1 MKIIMQHDERDCGA
15 ACIAMIAAYYGC
27 EKSLQFF
34 RNLTNT
40 DKEGVNVYGLIQASE
55 KIGINAEALE
65 GSSDEL
71 LNSIGNGSI
80 KLPIIAHIISEQ
92 GFPHFVVIYK
102 ISKDTIHI
110 ADPGKGKIVEKTS
123 TFFEKWTGYIVTF
136 SVTNSFRKEKYKKSN
151 VAFLLS
157 FLKGQYSR
165 MLLALI
171 ISAIIAIIGIS
182 TAFLFQTIIDNF
194 VIQPKNIMET
204 SVNLLEELIDIL
216 PIETMDISII
226 FGAVSILYLVQSGI
240 QLSRSYLMIAI
251 SKNVDIKITLSY
263 YYHLTTVKIENL
275 AMRQTGEYMSRLA
288 DADEVRNAISNAALS
303 LILDMIMTVGCGIIL
318 YQQNKKMFLI
328 TVLVVTINA
337 IVALVYRK
345 PVEKSNRCIME
356 TNAVVQ
362 SYLKETIEG
371 METVKATTS
380 EGEVQ
385 NTAHDKILRYIKAL
399 VRNSKIV
406 ASQEILANYIENMG
420 KIVILWTGFGLVI
433 TGGIGIGELLTY
445 YALLSYFTAPI
456 KNVIELQPSI
466 QKAFVACE
474 RLKDIFELEID
485 SKEGQKCPSKL
496 NKWKISNVD
505 FRYGNN
511 ELILSNISFEINKG
525 EKIAIVGESGCG
537 KPTVAKLLMRFYE
550 PEKGE
555 ILCNNIPI
563 NELNLKELR
572 KNIAYISQ
580 ETFLFTDSI
589 YNNLCMGLENIS
601 DEEIVAACKRS
612 CIDEYINDMPYGY
625 NTLIEEN
632 GMNLSGGQ
640 RQRLGIARALLRSP
654 QLFIFDEA
662 TSNLDSL
669 AESDI
674 KKSVLYDENY
684 TCVIISHKLSVAKEC
699 DRIYV
704 MDKGRIVESGTHGEL
719 MSRNGKYR
727 ELYINQ

>member
-1 MKIIMQHDERDCGA
+1 MDRIW
-15 ACIAMIAAYYGC
+15 
-27 EKSLQFF
+27 
-34 RNLTNT
+34 
-40 DKEGVNVYGLIQASE
+40 
-55 KIGINAEALE
+55 
-65 GSSDEL
+65 
-71 LNSIGNGSI
+71 IGNNRWN
-80 KLPIIAHIISEQ
+80 
-92 GFPHFVVIYK
+92 
-102 ISKDTIHI
+102 KD
-110 ADPGKGKIVEKTS
+110 
-123 TFFEKWTGYIVTF
+123 
-136 SVTNSFRKEKYKKSN
+136 R
-151 VAFLLS
+151 
-157 FLKGQYSR
+157 R
-165 MLLALI
+165 
-171 ISAIIAIIGIS
+171 
-182 TAFLFQTIIDNF
+182 IID
-194 VIQPKNIMET
+194 
-204 SVNLLEELIDIL
+204 LL
-216 PIETMDISII
+216 
-226 FGAVSILYLVQSGI
+226 
-240 QLSRSYLMIAI
+240 
-251 SKNVDIKITLSY
+251 
-263 YYHLTTVKIENL
+263 
-275 AMRQTGEYMSRLA
+275 
-288 DADEVRNAISNAALS
+288 
-303 LILDMIMTVGCGIIL
+303 C
-318 YQQNKKMFLI
+318 
-328 TVLVVTINA
+328 
-337 IVALVYRK
+337 
-345 PVEKSNRCIME
+345 
-356 TNAVVQ
+356 
-362 SYLKETIEG
+362 
-371 METVKATTS
+371 
-380 EGEVQ
+380 
-385 NTAHDKILRYIKAL
+385 
-399 VRNSKIV
+399 
-406 ASQEILANYIENMG
+406 
-420 KIVILWTGFGLVI
+420 IVILFYRTN
-433 TGGIGIGELLTY
+433 
-445 YALLSYFTAPI
+445 

-537 KPTVAKLLMRFYE
+537 KSTVAKLLMRFYE

-640 RQRLGIARALLRSP
+640 RQRFGIARALLP
-654 QLFIFDEA
+654 
-662 TSNLDSL
+662 
-669 AESDI
+669 ESDI